1 VDLLHGAVNLDWRR
15 WVDGWRQR
23 LEFALLPA
31 HCLLCRAPS
40 DTRRDL
46 CRACAADLQ
55 PNQPCCQR
63 CALPLQR
70 NEPLC
75 GICLKH
81 EPPFAVA
88 WAPYRYAYPLDQ
100 LVTRFK
106 FGRDLAAGRVLQE
119 LWVAA
124 ANAAPPD
131 LPQLL
136 VAIPLHT
143 SRLRERGYNQALE
156 LAKPLAQIL
165 DVPLAHDLLVRQR
178 ATNPQTGLDIKARS
192 RNVKDAFVLNP
203 NAGLPTH
210 IVLLDDVMTTGATLR
225 ECARI
230 LRRAGVAR
238 VDAWA
243 LARAPQRG
251 G

>member
-1 VDLLHGAVNLDWRR
+1 MRHGAVNLKWLSR
-15 WVDGWRQR
+15 VDGWYQR
-23 LEFALLPA
+23 IQFALLPA

-55 PNQPCCQR
+55 LNQPCCQR

-75 GICLKH
+75 GICLRH
-81 EPPFAVA
+81 EPPFAAA
-88 WAPYRYAYPLDQ
+88 WAPYLYAYPIDQ

-119 LWVAA
+119 LWIAA
-124 ANAAPPD
+124 AKNAPPE
-131 LPQLL
+131 LPALL

-156 LAKPLAQIL
+156 LAKPLAEML
-165 DVPLAHDLLVRQR
+165 GLPLAHDLLIRQR
-178 ATNPQTGLDIKARS
+178 ATNAQTGLDIKTRS
-192 RNVKDAFVLNP
+192 RNVKDAFVVNP
-203 NAGLPTH
+203 NASLPAH
-210 IVLLDDVMTTGATLR
+210 IVLLDDVMTTGATMR
-225 ECARI
+225 ECART

-238 VDAWA
+238 VDVWA
-243 LARAPQRG
+243 LARAPQRRG
-251 G
+251 

>member
-1 VDLLHGAVNLDWRR
+1 MRHGAVNFKWPA

-23 LEFALLPA
+23 IEFALLPA
-31 HCLLCRAPS
+31 FCLLCRAPS

-55 PNQPCCQR
+55 FNQPCCQR

-81 EPPFAVA
+81 EPPFAAA

-119 LWVAA
+119 LWMAA
-124 ANAAPPD
+124 AKDTPPV
-131 LPQLL
+131 LPALL

-156 LAKPLAQIL
+156 LAKPLAAML
-165 DVPLAHDLLVRQR
+165 GLPLAHDLLIRHR
-178 ATNPQTGLDIKARS
+178 ATQAQTGLDLKTRS
-192 RNVKDAFVLNP
+192 RNVKDAFVVNLNID
-203 NAGLPTH
+203 LPEH
-210 IVLLDDVMTTGATLR
+210 VVLLDDVMTTGATLR
-225 ECARI
+225 ECART

-238 VDAWA
+238 VDVWA
-243 LARAPQRG
+243 LARAPQRRG
-251 G
+251 